1 MKLMATS
8 SHQQYDGIYRF
19 TVKEP
24 LQNHVFAKD
33 TNPLGVQTMQHATEF
48 SSKPYVL
55 EYKQNVDALIQEF
68 ENQEKQESD
77 ISLVV
82 AWDIGSE
89 WKKRYSVT
97 SLLDSNNIQHR
108 PFHGLTHIFRD
119 VNSGNVRFYGII
131 LSELIEALNDF
142 DGIQSSQRTKYGDII

>member
-8 SHQQYDGIYRF
+8 SHQQYDGIYKF
-19 TVKEP
+19 TVRAP
-24 LQNHVFAKD
+24 LENHLFNEE
-33 TNPLGVQTMQHATEF
+33 TNPLGVPSTQVTSEF
-48 SSKPYVL
+48 ISKPYVL

-89 WKKRYSVT
+89 WKKRYAVT

-108 PFHGLTHIFRD
+108 PFYGITHIFRD
-119 VNSGNVRFYGII
+119 VNSGDVRFYGII
-131 LSELIEALNDF
+131 LSELVDALNDF
-142 DGIQSSQRTKYGDII
+142 ERVQSAQRTKYGDII